1 MTKIK
6 VGFEVTD
13 NWAKGDFRE
22 FITSLTKLPEKY
34 ELYIISNDD
43 SSAYISSVGVT
54 LGLPTTQVYVVNFT
68 QDKLD
73 KIDALGVEIY
83 LENLKYVAD
92 QVEDTTNAYGI
103 YVNELP
109 RKYYAQPIYIVDFER
124 LINGLNQ
131 GTCEESFEPK
141 E

>member
-1 MTKIK
+1 MVRIK

-13 NWAKGDFRE
+13 NWSNGGFRE
-22 FITSLTKLPEKY
+22 FITSIRKDVRY

-43 SSAYISSVGVT
+43 NSAYITSVGVA
-54 LGLPTTQVYVVNFT
+54 LELPTTQVFIVNFT

-73 KIDALGVEIY
+73 KIDLIGIQIY

-92 QVEDTTNAYGI
+92 QIENTTGSYGI

-109 RKYYAQPIYIVDFER
+109 NKYQVQPAYVVSFDR
-124 LINGLNQ
+124 LVNGLNGENCGQ
-131 GTCEESFEPK
+131 LEAKEE
-141 E
+141 

>member
-1 MTKIK
+1 MVKIK

-13 NWAKGDFRE
+13 NWSNGGFRE
-22 FITSLTKLPEKY
+22 FITSIFKDDRY

-43 SSAYISSVGVT
+43 NSAYITSVGVA
-54 LGLPTTQVYVVNFT
+54 LGLPTTQVFIVNFT

-73 KIDALGVEIY
+73 KIDLIGIQIY

-92 QVEDTTNAYGI
+92 QIENTTGSYGI

-109 RKYYAQPIYIVDFER
+109 NKYQVQPAYVVSFDR
-124 LINGLNQ
+124 LVNGLNGENCGQ
-131 GTCEESFEPK
+131 LEAKEE
-141 E
+141 

>member
-13 NWAKGDFRE
+13 NWARGDFRE

-92 QVEDTTNAYGI
+92 QIEDTTNAYGI

-109 RKYYAQPIYIVDFER
+109 RKYYAQPTYIVDFER